1 MTVTGTEKTYVYVTW
16 NDGSGVPNTGYD
28 YTTTEV
34 AINKPQKLAL
44 LESGVNGAG
53 SVTTPGG
60 RQQAGAVGGDAG
72 AQAQQGAASQIV
84 SAGGAGALGAL
95 NGVSR
100 QELIGGGA
108 ASAGRATTGWRAGGG
123 QALQTLAAQDG
134 TNGAVQTQLRV
145 EDAAEAGAQVVRGE
159 DGALVRTGARADRV
173 TAQAVR
179 SQTLEGSTG
188 PGRLTASGV
197 GAARVVPGTDA
208 NGRLRAV
215 PVSLTLPGNSL
226 FRTHLEPG
234 TRYLV
239 ETDPRFANYRDWL
252 SSDFL
257 FQAMQLDPALAQKRL
272 GDGFYEQR
280 LVREQIGQLTGSTFL
295 KGYASDE
302 EMYRALM
309 TNGASFAQAHE
320 LRPGVALTAEQM
332 ALLTTDLV
340 WLVEQ
345 EVTLADGTVQRVL
358 VPQVYLLPRDGDLTG
373 TGALIAGDRVNLAL
387 SGALDNSGDVRASQ
401 SLSATAQG
409 IVNTGSMRGASL
421 ALSAKEDLRNL
432 GGELSATRD
441 LSLNAGRDLVIA
453 STTASGASAT
463 GQRTVLDRVAS
474 LTAGGVMVLQ
484 AGQDVVL
491 DAAKLKQ
498 TGSDGGVLVDAGRD
512 LKLGTVQTASSIR
525 ATIDANNHLY
535 QGNTQEIGS
544 AIEAKGPVLLKAGQD
559 LVAKGASVSSEGAV
573 QLKAGRD
580 LELLAAQATESLDEA
595 SKHKVKGFLKSTTTT
610 RETQLERTTA
620 LGTTISGQTVLA
632 QAGQDLLIKGSNV
645 VSDDGTTLV
654 ATRDVKIENA
664 LDTSKFYENKQQ
676 VTKGLMGGGIG
687 FTVGT
692 RDQRAG
698 HQADSQTVVG
708 ATVGS
713 VNGDVNVVAG
723 REFAQTGSV
732 IQTPKGDVDVLAQK
746 ISIQGAAQQGQD
758 VQTTAF
764 RQSGLTVA
772 VSAPL
777 LSALQSTKDMAENVG
792 KVGDARMQALG
803 VAATAIKAKE
813 AAQALQA
820 DPKAAGGLSVSITV
834 GSSQSKSRTE
844 TTTTTNQGSEV
855 TAGGDIRLTAQGAG
869 KDSSLSV
876 QGSDLAAAQRLAL
889 KAEGD
894 VSLTS
899 SQDLVKQKSANSSS
913 SAAVGVAISV
923 GSGGASMGFTA
934 SASLA
939 RGKSDGEDVIQR
951 NTHVQGKEVSIESG
965 GDTTLKGA
973 VVSGDKV
980 KATVGGDLN
989 IESLQDTSRFRSE
1002 SMQAGGSV
1010 TVGAGFSGSV
1020 SYGQSKVKSDFAS
1033 VTEQSGIRAGDGGFQ
1048 VEVKGNTDLKGGSIT
1063 STQAAVDAGA
1073 NSFKSAGL
1081 TMSDIENKADYKG
1094 SSFSVSAGFG
1104 KKDGSDKN
1112 EGGEK
1117 PKDGSYQLMT
1127 MKPGD
1132 PGQSA
1137 GMGYASDKASS
1148 TTKAGISGVA
1158 GNSTARTGDAES
1170 GIKQIFD
1177 KEKVQQDLTA
1187 QVAITQTF
1195 GKEAAKQI
1203 GAFADTKLTEAL
1215 NLRADASAATDE
1227 TRKDELNARA
1237 DQLEKE
1243 WGATGTLRV
1252 AAHALLGGLTGNLE
1266 GAVGAAAGTLTAPKV
1281 KEALEKS
1288 GLDDGLVN
1296 GLTALASTTVGG
1308 LAGGSMAG
1316 ASTAFNEVSN
1326 NYLSHQQVVAMMDR
1340 LRGAKNRGEREA
1352 ILAEYMQT
1360 SRAQAAAIGNCR
1372 GSECDKI
1379 AKDIAEGRDDL
1390 TKFAAEIGKSVGW
1403 NYELQEITNQ
1413 QAKDLPRLTT
1423 QVDFNNHAKV
1433 QIKAYMGR
1441 NISPEVLGA
1450 IEYAMACTSLS
1461 CVQQEHLYLKKL
1473 AKTASP
1479 QDQLAISQYIG
1490 TQMGVSQTFGGCL
1503 PNSGCDATSG
1513 IGNVAMGVA
1522 AGVNRPSREIP
1533 SGGSKGSGTGR
1544 AMEDIPENYYN
1555 AKTPNKPS
1563 GNPSSTGTCS
1573 FRGDMEVLTADGYK
1587 SIENV
1592 RTSDWVLSKDERTGV
1607 VAYRK
1612 VLAQYSNPYRETVY
1626 VGINDG
1632 NGRAQTLVSN
1642 RIHPFFVT
1650 VPNGAAVP
1658 MSSEGH
1664 DYAGPLARGAW
1675 VDAQNLKPGFV
1686 VHDPDGNTQV
1696 VQSVSIR
1703 PEPLRA
1709 FNLTVDGFHTYF
1721 IKAPEGTR
1729 PLWVHNS
1736 CYDALP
1742 GEASATGKT
1751 TPDGRKLYTFADENG
1766 KQITVYQGSDGRYY
1780 DPKVYPP
1787 DLPLPKGV
1795 KSSVSPDQS
1804 KIPDVDSFEKVVNGP
1819 GLSKEEKLAY
1829 KKQVLGDVA
1838 EANGW
1843 VIDRDLTRQN
1853 GRVVYRDPSDPNVL
1867 WAQDTG
1873 HGRFEK
1879 HDRFGGHLG
1888 EYDIDMSNTKAPQGH
1903 RLKVK

>member
-1 MTVTGTEKTYVYVTW
+1 MGRFCLLNEGLW
-16 NDGSGVPNTGYD
+16 NIASF
-28 YTTTEV
+28 
-34 AINKPQKLAL
+34 
-44 LESGVNGAG
+44 LETA
-53 SVTTPGG
+53 
-60 RQQAGAVGGDAG
+60 RWCA
-72 AQAQQGAASQIV
+72 
-84 SAGGAGALGAL
+84 
-95 NGVSR
+95 R
-100 QELIGGGA
+100 
-108 ASAGRATTGWRAGGG
+108 
-123 QALQTLAAQDG
+123 
-134 TNGAVQTQLRV
+134 
-145 EDAAEAGAQVVRGE
+145 
-159 DGALVRTGARADRV
+159 ARADRV

-188 PGRLTASGV
+188 PGRLTAGGV

-226 FRTHLEPG
+226 FKAHLEPG
-234 TRYLV
+234 SRYLV

-257 FQAMQLDPALAQKRL
+257 LQAMQLDPALAQKRL

-309 TNGASFAQAHE
+309 TNGASFAQAHQ

-401 SLSATAQG
+401 SLNATAQS

-463 GQRTVLDRVAS
+463 AQRTVLDRVAS

-491 DAAKLKQ
+491 DAAQLKQ
-498 TGSDGGVLVDAGRD
+498 TGSSGGVLVDAGRD

-645 VSDDGTTLV
+645 VSDDGTTLI
-654 ATRDVKIENA
+654 ATRDVKVENA
-664 LDTSKFYENKQQ
+664 LDTSRFYENKQQ

-746 ISIQGAAQQGQD
+746 ISIQGAAQQGKD

-876 QGSDLAAAQRLAL
+876 QGSDLAAAQRLTL

-899 SQDLVKQKSANSSS
+899 SQDLVVQKSANSSS

-939 RGKSDGEDVIQR
+939 RGKSDGEDEIQR
-951 NTHVQGKEVSIESG
+951 NAHVQGKEVSIESG

-989 IESLQDTSRFRSE
+989 VESLQDTSRFRSE
-1002 SMQAGGSV
+1002 SMQAGGSM

-1020 SYGQSKVKSDFAS
+1020 SYGQSKVKSDYAS

-1063 STQAAVDAGA
+1063 STQAAIDAGA
-1073 NSFKSAGL
+1073 NSFKSGSL

-1104 KKDGSDKN
+1104 KKDGSEKN

-1158 GNSTARTGDAES
+1158 GNVEARTGDAES

-1203 GAFADTKLTEAL
+1203 GDFADKQLIKAAD
-1215 NLRADASAATDE
+1215 LRAQAHVASD
-1227 TRKDELNARA
+1227 
-1237 DQLEKE
+1237 EKE
-1243 WGATGTLRV
+1243 QQKLIAQAESLEGQWGPDGTLRV
-1252 AAHALLGGLTGNLE
+1252 AAHAVVGGLTGNLD
-1266 GAVGAAAGTLTAPKV
+1266 GAIGAAAGTLTAPRV
-1281 KEALEKS
+1281 KDALERA
-1288 GLDDGLVN
+1288 GLDDKLV
-1296 GLTALASTTVGG
+1296 GSLTALTSTAIGG
-1308 LAGGSMAG
+1308 VSGSFAG
-1316 ASTAFNEVSN
+1316 AGAAFNEVTN
-1326 NYLSHQQVVAMMDR
+1326 NYLSHQQVSKMLEELRKAKTRDDR
-1340 LRGAKNRGEREA
+1340 DKIFKAYADLSQKQS
-1352 ILAEYMQT
+1352 AEI
-1360 SRAQAAAIGNCR
+1360 ANCR
-1372 GSECDKI
+1372 GKACDDI
-1379 AKDIAEGRDDL
+1379 SKDIVQGQKALEDNAR
-1390 TKFAAEIGKSVGW
+1390 EIGEFAGW
-1403 NYELQEITNQ
+1403 
-1413 QAKDLPRLTT
+1413 
-1423 QVDFNNHAKV
+1423 FNDKK
-1433 QIKAYMGR
+1433 Q
-1441 NISPEVLGA
+1441 NIL
-1450 IEYAMACTSLS
+1450 
-1461 CVQQEHLYLKKL
+1461 
-1473 AKTASP
+1473 
-1479 QDQLAISQYIG
+1479 
-1490 TQMGVSQTFGGCL
+1490 
-1503 PNSGCDATSG
+1503 
-1513 IGNVAMGVA
+1513 
-1522 AGVNRPSREIP
+1522 
-1533 SGGSKGSGTGR
+1533 
-1544 AMEDIPENYYN
+1544 
-1555 AKTPNKPS
+1555 
-1563 GNPSSTGTCS
+1563 
-1573 FRGDMEVLTADGYK
+1573 
-1587 SIENV
+1587 
-1592 RTSDWVLSKDERTGV
+1592 
-1607 VAYRK
+1607 
-1612 VLAQYSNPYRETVY
+1612 
-1626 VGINDG
+1626 
-1632 NGRAQTLVSN
+1632 
-1642 RIHPFFVT
+1642 
-1650 VPNGAAVP
+1650 
-1658 MSSEGH
+1658 
-1664 DYAGPLARGAW
+1664 
-1675 VDAQNLKPGFV
+1675 
-1686 VHDPDGNTQV
+1686 NTQIGDKFSLKQQV
-1696 VQSVSIR
+1696 EFNESAKKRVETYAKMKLSPACSRRLSSVPPVFR
-1703 PEPLRA
+1703 RLA
-1709 FNLTVDGFHTYF
+1709 FNL
-1721 IKAPEGTR
+1721 
-1729 PLWVHNS
+1729 
-1736 CYDALP
+1736 
-1742 GEASATGKT
+1742 
-1751 TPDGRKLYTFADENG
+1751 
-1766 KQITVYQGSDGRYY
+1766 
-1780 DPKVYPP
+1780 
-1787 DLPLPKGV
+1787 
-1795 KSSVSPDQS
+1795 
-1804 KIPDVDSFEKVVNGP
+1804 
-1819 GLSKEEKLAY
+1819 
-1829 KKQVLGDVA
+1829 
-1838 EANGW
+1838 
-1843 VIDRDLTRQN
+1843 
-1853 GRVVYRDPSDPNVL
+1853 
-1867 WAQDTG
+1867 
-1873 HGRFEK
+1873 
-1879 HDRFGGHLG
+1879 
-1888 EYDIDMSNTKAPQGH
+1888 NTK
-1903 RLKVK
+1903 L